1 MKKFTKIILSAIL
14 IIMVMLQCITVASA
28 AEREKGDMDGNGS
41 INLADIVG
49 LRGAIMRGNPTFAEM
64 TYGNMNYDGELNLLD
79 IILLRAKIMRTGKS
93 APVLEPEAESRLVE
107 DFYLYVKENIRPATE
122 LDEIS
127 LRNYYGTYSDCI
139 VAFLN
144 APIGYDDRVRVVN
157 IAGYVFQFGSEEPLW
172 VYNGTTF
179 LPIENAYYDAGW
191 LTAEDIEAVWKSFYV
206 WWPK

>member
-1 MKKFTKIILSAIL
+1 MKKFTKIVLSAIL

-28 AEREKGDMDGNGS
+28 AEREKGDMDGNGR

-49 LRGAIMRGNPTFAEM
+49 LRGAIMRGNPTLVEK
-64 TYGNMNYDGELNLLD
+64 TYGDINRDGELNLLD
-79 IILLRAKIMRTGKS
+79 IILLREKIMRTGKS
-93 APVLEPEAESRLVE
+93 APVLESEAEIRLVE

-139 VAFLN
+139 VADFF
-144 APIGYDDRVRVVN
+144 APIGYDDYTRIVN
-157 IAGYVFQFGSEEPLW
+157 IAGYIFRFGSDEPLW

-191 LTAEDIEAVWKSFYV
+191 LTAEDIEAVWETYYV